1 MDYTNETYEDRKVRY
16 KERLANLTM
25 MSDIFA
31 RNVLKDE
38 KVSEYILRIIMDDKN
53 LIVTENITQ
62 ADFSNLH
69 GRSAI
74 LDCLAKSGDGRVFN
88 IEVQQTNTGASPKRS
103 RYYMSLLDANAL
115 NPGDSFDKLPETY
128 LIFITEDD
136 ALQRGLPIIH
146 FSQKSDEDGVEF
158 GDGTHYIYVDS
169 SQHTDTEL
177 GKLMHDFRYKN
188 PEDMGDSILAK
199 RVRVLK
205 ETEEGVETM
214 CREMEE
220 LCNEAK
226 VEEKITTARAMAED
240 GISTER
246 IARILKVSVETVEKW
261 LSESTAPTC

>member
-62 ADFSNLH
+62 TDFSNLR

-115 NPGDSFDKLPETY
+115 NP
-128 LIFITEDD
+128 
-136 ALQRGLPIIH
+136 
-146 FSQKSDEDGVEF
+146 
-158 GDGTHYIYVDS
+158 
-169 SQHTDTEL
+169 
-177 GKLMHDFRYKN
+177 
-188 PEDMGDSILAK
+188 
-199 RVRVLK
+199 
-205 ETEEGVETM
+205 
-214 CREMEE
+214 
-220 LCNEAK
+220 
-226 VEEKITTARAMAED
+226 
-240 GISTER
+240 
-246 IARILKVSVETVEKW
+246 
-261 LSESTAPTC
+261 